1 MITFRSRSSR
11 IIWLVQISA
20 EMWDYASPY
29 ERERGEENESV
40 CEVYFDKWISFVHRL
55 FDKWKALETTHSL
68 TVVFFSRT
76 FLSSRQA
83 ITVNAKGG
91 SLDCKDVYG
100 RPYEVSRC
108 VALCLSLHGPLI
120 LAHMLALPLAGSL
133 QNNSGE

>member
-11 IIWLVQISA
+11 IFWLVQISA

-40 CEVYFDKWISFVHRL
+40 CEIYFDKWISFVHRL
-55 FDKWKALETTHSL
+55 FDKWKALEVTHSL

-83 ITVNAKGG
+83 ALTG

-100 RPYEVSRC
+100 RPFEVGYMFRC
-108 VALCLSLHGPLI
+108 CFALLQFGRKTHGVLSLNRIITKL
-120 LAHMLALPLAGSL
+120 
-133 QNNSGE
+133 

>member
-11 IIWLVQISA
+11 IFWLVQISA

-40 CEVYFDKWISFVHRL
+40 CEIYFDKWISFVHKL
-55 FDKWKALETTHSL
+55 FDKWKAVEVTHSL

-83 ITVNAKGG
+83 IAVNADGG
-91 SLDCKDVYG
+91 SIDCKDVYG
-100 RPYEVSRC
+100 RPFEVS
-108 VALCLSLHGPLI
+108 VPPIINQVSVLHLVEYGTY
-120 LAHMLALPLAGSL
+120 
-133 QNNSGE
+133 

>member
-1 MITFRSRSSR
+1 
-11 IIWLVQISA
+11 
-20 EMWDYASPY
+20 MWDYASPY

-91 SLDCKDVYG
+91 
-100 RPYEVSRC
+100 
-108 VALCLSLHGPLI
+108 HLI
-120 LAHMLALPLAGSL
+120 ARMCMEDHTR
-133 QNNSGE
+133 